1 VAQVPLEL
9 RVSLREGSIFY
20 FEERKL
26 TSAQSHFHIVA
37 NADPLAQQVLI
48 LTVVTSK
55 VDKVKYFR
63 RDRPDTLVELSPR
76 DLPKIL
82 TKPSIVDC
90 KSGDTCVA
98 RRILC
103 DRWRRKEIAAFA
115 QDVPVALRRA
125 IRRAIHASDILTD
138 EVKVLV
144 APPEASL
151 PRQIR

>member
-26 TSAQSHFHIVA
+26 TSARSHFHIVA

-55 VDKVKYFR
+55 VEKVKYFR
-63 RDRPDTLVELSPR
+63 RDRPETLVELSPG

-90 KSGDTCVA
+90 NHVTRVSLDEFCQ
-98 RRILC
+98 
-103 DRWRRKEIAAFA
+103 RWRRNEIAAFA
-115 QDVPVALRRA
+115 LDVPVALRRA
-125 IRRAIHASDILTD
+125 IRRAVHASDILTD
-138 EVKVLV
+138 EVKVLI
-144 APPEASL
+144 APP
-151 PRQIR
+151 